1 MSDSIPEEESQQQET
16 PETVLPNE
24 EDEEALDNWDTEE
37 EKPPED
43 SDEVLLA
50 EILAEEEAEIEAEK
64 VRLEAEEAARKAA
77 GIKAGPIP
85 GQLSA
90 FQQTIITTGSGVGY
104 SLLVVLSILF
114 VIKCMEHIYNFFQR
128 RTKLAKVRKALDMT
142 KHTSIED
149 YTSNDPDRL
158 KYVKYDSEFSVGQEM
173 DARIREGFR
182 DRNALRLMLQER
194 ALEVVKRRFLLM
206 REEQSVHRGYQMDLV
221 PLEVWNDFLSA
232 KEHLG
237 QELMKLQI
245 LCDKM
250 QVNYKDLINQ
260 SAMRYH
266 TMKNSGASKKQK
278 VSALLRQRRLAKSKQ
293 ARKSPSVP
301 KANKDEPP
309 KSEEQ
314 SRSPSEPTAVS
325 TADGGEGELRR
336 RRVKRGRMRF
346 GKKTTQS

>member
-1 MSDSIPEEESQQQET
+1 MSDSIPEEESQQET

-24 EDEEALDNWDTEE
+24 EDEQEALDNWDTEE

-64 VRLEAEEAARKAA
+64 VRLEAEEEARKAA
-77 GIKAGPIP
+77 GIKAGPKP

-128 RTKLAKVRKALDMT
+128 KSKLAKVRKALHMT
-142 KHTSIED
+142 QATSIED

-158 KYVKYDSEFSVGQEM
+158 KYVKYDSEFTVGKEM
-173 DARIREGFR
+173 DAKIREGFR
-182 DRNALRLMLQER
+182 DRNALRSMLQER

-293 ARKSPSVP
+293 ARKSP
-301 KANKDEPP
+301 ANKDEPP